1 MILLVTL
8 GKGMVVFAQSSSI
21 MCLIVCDSNATTS
34 STSNVSPSELFNT
47 MVFCDD
53 MVVCWPEISSVMVKP

>member
-8 GKGMVVFAQSSSI
+8 GKGMVVLAQSSSI

-34 STSNVSPSELFNT
+34 STSKVSPSELFKT

-53 MVVCWPEISSVMVKP
+53 MIG